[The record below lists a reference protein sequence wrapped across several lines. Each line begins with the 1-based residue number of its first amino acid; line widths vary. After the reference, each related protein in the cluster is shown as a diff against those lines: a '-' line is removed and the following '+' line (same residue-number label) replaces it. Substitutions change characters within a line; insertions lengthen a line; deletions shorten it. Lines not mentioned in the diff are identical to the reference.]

1 MVHLFLC
8 FEKKDMSIIINSRG
22 KIYEKNIIKEKH
34 LKKCCANWEFNMG
47 VCAGGGK
54 RLDNS
59 ESTYGMP
66 IDETIEMFP
75 NGCEGYGISLD
86 AFIKEEKLNGR

>member
-1 MVHLFLC
+1 
-8 FEKKDMSIIINSRG
+8 
-22 KIYEKNIIKEKH
+22 
-34 LKKCCANWEFNMG
+34 MG